1 MKKKKTKP
9 VKFSPTDK
17 RHMHTCSKWVCRLIP
32 IIPCSICLVAYFGRQ
47 HPSLPLRKTGKNLK
61 WTFLLTA
68 NASELL
74 EVKAK
79 ASMCH
84 PLLTH
89 GKKFDIKDFQSLR
102 CSIFKKSYSTGR
114 VQQLIKKAPAT
125 CQAEGRGSWILI
137 TSPVFWAQPSFQFTF
152 CQSHGWPACMSLAR
166 IYPFKKHFS
175 ITLHNDNQTSPHSPG
190 SRSY

>member
-1 MKKKKTKP
+1 
-9 VKFSPTDK
+9 
-17 RHMHTCSKWVCRLIP
+17 MHTCSKWVCRLIQ
-32 IIPCSICLVAYFGRQ
+32 IIPCSICLAAYFGRQ

-61 WTFLLTA
+61 WTFLLIA

-102 CSIFKKSYSTGR
+102 CSIFKKSYNTDR
-114 VQQLIKKAPAT
+114 VQQLIKKVTLGSCYMP
-125 CQAEGRGSWILI
+125 GRGERELNHNHIPCFLGTTLPSIHIL
-137 TSPVFWAQPSFQFTF
+137 PVPW
-152 CQSHGWPACMSLAR
+152 LASM
-166 IYPFKKHFS
+166 PVS
-175 ITLHNDNQTSPHSPG
+175 S
-190 SRSY
+190 